1 MILKAV
7 KFMIKAGIIGASGYT
22 GGELLRLLVNHPN
35 VELEL
40 ATSRSLVGKPVTGTH
55 KHLEGFLALKYENPE
70 SEVIRERCDAV
81 FVAVPHGS
89 AMAYVPELLNGET
102 KVIDLSADY
111 RLETKLFEKIY
122 GIPHTDPRKA
132 VYGLVE
138 LHPEAAEE
146 DLVANPG
153 CFPTGAIL
161 AAAPLAAA
169 GLIDIAVFDSKT
181 GISGAGISPTE
192 TSHYPN
198 LAENIIPYKLT
209 THRHRAE
216 ISQELSRLDKKL
228 KNISF
233 TPHVIPSIRGIFT
246 TAHLFT
252 KETLSMDDLKTIYTD
267 FYRDRPFIRFPSG
280 LPSLTSVRGTNF
292 CDLGFEVD
300 KENNRVVVVSAIDNL
315 VKGASGQAIQNMNLM
330 FGLEETLGLWLP
342 AAAP

>member
-1 MILKAV
+1 
-7 KFMIKAGIIGASGYT
+7 MIKAGIIGASGYT

-35 VELEL
+35 VKLEL
-40 ATSRSLVGKPVTGTH
+40 ATSRSLAGKPVTSTH
-55 KHLEGFLALKYENPE
+55 KHLEGFLDLKYENPN
-70 SEVIRERCDAV
+70 SENIRERCDVV

-89 AMAYVPELLNGET
+89 AMDYVPELLDGGT

-111 RLETKLFEKIY
+111 RLETSVFEKAY
-122 GIPHTDPRKA
+122 ETTHSDPRKA

-146 DLVANPG
+146 DFVANPG

-169 GLIDIAVFDSKT
+169 GLIDLAVFDSKT

-192 TSHYPN
+192 ASHYPN
-198 LAENIIPYKLT
+198 LAENITAYKLT
-209 THRHRAE
+209 THRHKAE
-216 ISQELSRLDKKL
+216 IFQELTKLDQKL
-228 KNISF
+228 RNINF

-246 TAHLFT
+246 TAHLFIN
-252 KETLSMDDLKTIYTD
+252 EPLSTDDLKTIYEG

-280 LPSLTSVRGTNF
+280 VPSLTAVRGSNF
-292 CDLGFEVD
+292 CDMGFESD
-300 KENNRVVVVSAIDNL
+300 KENNRVIVLSAIDNL

-330 FGLEETLGLWLP
+330 FGLDETRGLWLP

>member
-1 MILKAV
+1 
-7 KFMIKAGIIGASGYT
+7 MIKAGIIGASGYA
-22 GGELLRLLVNHPN
+22 GGELLRLLVNHPD
-35 VELEL
+35 VRLEL
-40 ATSRSLVGKPVTGTH
+40 ATSRGLAGKPVTSTH
-55 KHLEGFLALKYENPE
+55 RHLEGFLDLKYENPDPE
-70 SEVIRERCDAV
+70 DIRERCDVV
-81 FVAVPHGS
+81 FVAVPHGT
-89 AMAYVPELLNGET
+89 AMNYVPELLDGST

-111 RLETKLFEKIY
+111 RLDIPVFEKIY
-122 GIPHTDPRKA
+122 GMEHKDPRKT

-138 LHPEAAEE
+138 LHPEAAKE
-146 DLVANPG
+146 DFVANPG

-198 LAENIIPYKLT
+198 LAENIVGYKLT
-209 THRHRAE
+209 AHRHRVE
-216 ISQELSRLDKKL
+216 IFQELTRLDGKL
-228 KNISF
+228 KNINF

-252 KETLSMDDLKTIYTD
+252 KETLSTGDVQGIYEE
-267 FYRDRPFIRFPSG
+267 FYRGKPFVRLPG
-280 LPSLTSVRGTNF
+280 GVPSLTAVKGSNF
-292 CDLGFEVD
+292 CDIGFEAD
-300 KENNRVVVVSAIDNL
+300 KENNRVVVLSAIDNL

-330 FGLEETLGLWLP
+330 FGLAETRGLWLP

>member
-1 MILKAV
+1 
-7 KFMIKAGIIGASGYT
+7 MIKAGIIGSSGYT

-35 VELEL
+35 VKLEL
-40 ATSRSLVGKPVTGTH
+40 ATSRNLAGKPVTSTH
-55 KHLEGFLALKYENPE
+55 KHLEGFLDLKYENPN
-70 SEVIRERCDAV
+70 SENIRERCDVV

-89 AMAYVPELLNGET
+89 AMDYVPELLDGDT

-111 RLETKLFEKIY
+111 RLETSVFEKVY
-122 GIPHTDPRKA
+122 ETTHSDPRKA

-146 DLVANPG
+146 DFVANPG

-169 GLIDIAVFDSKT
+169 GLIDLAVFDSKT

-192 TSHYPN
+192 ASHYPN
-198 LAENIIPYKLT
+198 LAENITAYKLT
-209 THRHRAE
+209 THRHKAE
-216 ISQELSRLDKKL
+216 IFQELTKLDQKL
-228 KNISF
+228 RNINF

-246 TAHLFT
+246 TAHLFIN
-252 KETLSMDDLKTIYTD
+252 EPLSTDDLKTIYEG

-280 LPSLTSVRGTNF
+280 VPSLTAVRGSNF
-292 CDLGFEVD
+292 CDMGFESD
-300 KENNRVVVVSAIDNL
+300 KENNRVIVLSAIDNL

-330 FGLEETLGLWLP
+330 FGLDETRGLWLP

>member
-1 MILKAV
+1 
-7 KFMIKAGIIGASGYT
+7 MIKAGIIGASGYT

-40 ATSRSLVGKPVTGTH
+40 ATSRSLAGKPVTGTH
-55 KHLEGFLALKYENPE
+55 KHLEGFLDLKYENPDP
-70 SEVIRERCDAV
+70 VTIRERCDVV
-81 FVAVPHGS
+81 FIAVPHGS
-89 AMAYVPELLNGET
+89 AMTYVPELLNGDT

-111 RLETKLFEKIY
+111 RLETEVFEKIY
-122 GIPHTDPRKA
+122 NMTHTDPRNA

-146 DLVANPG
+146 DFVANPG

-169 GLIDIAVFDSKT
+169 GLIDIALFDSKT

-209 THRHRAE
+209 NHRHRAE
-216 ISQELSRLDKKL
+216 IFQELNRLDKKL
-228 KNISF
+228 RNINF

-252 KETLSMDDLKTIYTD
+252 KEPLSSDDVKTIYEE

-280 LPSLTSVRGTNF
+280 LPSLTAVRGTNF
-292 CDLGFEVD
+292 CDIGFEVD
-300 KENNRVVVVSAIDNL
+300 KENYRIVMLSAIDNL

-330 FGLEETLGLWLP
+330 FGLDETLGLWLP

>member
-1 MILKAV
+1 
-7 KFMIKAGIIGASGYT
+7 MIKAGIIGASGYT

-35 VELEL
+35 VKLEL
-40 ATSRSLVGKPVTGTH
+40 ATSRSLAGKPVTSTH
-55 KHLEGFLALKYENPE
+55 KHLEGFLDLKYENPN
-70 SEVIRERCDAV
+70 SENIRERCDVV

-89 AMAYVPELLNGET
+89 AMDYVPELLDGDT
-102 KVIDLSADY
+102 KVIDFSADY
-111 RLETKLFEKIY
+111 RLETSVFEKVY
-122 GIPHTDPRKA
+122 ETTHSDPRKA

-146 DLVANPG
+146 DFVANPG

-169 GLIDIAVFDSKT
+169 GLIDLAVFDSKT

-192 TSHYPN
+192 ASHYPN
-198 LAENIIPYKLT
+198 LAENITAYKLT
-209 THRHRAE
+209 THRHKAE
-216 ISQELSRLDKKL
+216 IFQELTKLDQKL
-228 KNISF
+228 RNINF

-246 TAHLFT
+246 TAHLFIN
-252 KETLSMDDLKTIYTD
+252 EPLSTDDLKTIYEG

-280 LPSLTSVRGTNF
+280 VPSLTAVRGSNF
-292 CDLGFEVD
+292 CDMGFESD
-300 KENNRVVVVSAIDNL
+300 KENNRVIVLSAIDNL

-330 FGLEETLGLWLP
+330 FGLDETRGLWLP

>member
-1 MILKAV
+1 
-7 KFMIKAGIIGASGYT
+7 MIKAGIIGASGYT

-35 VELEL
+35 VKLEL
-40 ATSRSLVGKPVTGTH
+40 ATSRSLAGKPVTSTH
-55 KHLEGFLALKYENPE
+55 KHLEGFLDLKYDNPNSEN
-70 SEVIRERCDAV
+70 IRERCDVV

-89 AMAYVPELLNGET
+89 AMDYVPELLDGGT

-111 RLETKLFEKIY
+111 RLETSVFEKVY
-122 GIPHTDPRKA
+122 EATHSDPRKA

-146 DLVANPG
+146 DFVANPG

-169 GLIDIAVFDSKT
+169 GLIDLAVFDSKT

-192 TSHYPN
+192 ASHYPN
-198 LAENIIPYKLT
+198 LAENITAYKLT
-209 THRHRAE
+209 THRHKAE
-216 ISQELSRLDKKL
+216 IFQELTKLDQKL
-228 KNISF
+228 RNINF

-246 TAHLFT
+246 TAHLFIN
-252 KETLSMDDLKTIYTD
+252 EPLSTDDLKTIYEG

-280 LPSLTSVRGTNF
+280 VPSLTAVRGSNF
-292 CDLGFEVD
+292 CDMGFESD
-300 KENNRVVVVSAIDNL
+300 KENNRVIVLSAIDNL

-330 FGLEETLGLWLP
+330 FGLDETRGLWLP

>member
-1 MILKAV
+1 
-7 KFMIKAGIIGASGYT
+7 MIKAGIIGASGYT

-35 VELEL
+35 VKLEL
-40 ATSRSLVGKPVTGTH
+40 ATSRSLAGKPVTSTH
-55 KHLEGFLALKYENPE
+55 KHLEGFLDLKYENPN
-70 SEVIRERCDAV
+70 SENIRERCDVV

-89 AMAYVPELLNGET
+89 AMDYVPELLDGDT

-111 RLETKLFEKIY
+111 RLETSVFEKVY
-122 GIPHTDPRKA
+122 ETTHSDPRKT

-146 DLVANPG
+146 DFVANPG

-169 GLIDIAVFDSKT
+169 GLIDLAVFDSKT

-192 TSHYPN
+192 ASHYPN
-198 LAENIIPYKLT
+198 LAENITAYKLT
-209 THRHRAE
+209 THRHKAE
-216 ISQELSRLDKKL
+216 IFQELTKLDQKL
-228 KNISF
+228 RNINF

-246 TAHLFT
+246 TAHLFIN
-252 KETLSMDDLKTIYTD
+252 EPLSTDDLKTIYEG

-280 LPSLTSVRGTNF
+280 VPSLSAVRGSNF
-292 CDLGFEVD
+292 CDMGFESD
-300 KENNRVVVVSAIDNL
+300 KENNRVIVLSAIDNL

-330 FGLEETLGLWLP
+330 FGLDETRGLWLP

>member
-1 MILKAV
+1 
-7 KFMIKAGIIGASGYT
+7 MIKAGIIGASGYT

-35 VELEL
+35 VKLEL
-40 ATSRSLVGKPVTGTH
+40 ATSRSLAGKPVTSTH
-55 KHLEGFLALKYENPE
+55 KHLEGFLDLKYENPN
-70 SEVIRERCDAV
+70 SENIRERCDVV

-89 AMAYVPELLNGET
+89 AMDYVPELLDGDT
-102 KVIDLSADY
+102 KVIDFSADY
-111 RLETKLFEKIY
+111 RLETSVFEKVY
-122 GIPHTDPRKA
+122 ETMHSDPRKA

-169 GLIDIAVFDSKT
+169 GLIDLAVFDSKT

-192 TSHYPN
+192 ASHYPN
-198 LAENIIPYKLT
+198 LAENITAYKLT
-209 THRHRAE
+209 THRHKAE
-216 ISQELSRLDKKL
+216 IFQELTKLDQKL
-228 KNISF
+228 RNINF

-246 TAHLFT
+246 TAHLFIN
-252 KETLSMDDLKTIYTD
+252 EPLSTDDLKTIYEG

-280 LPSLTSVRGTNF
+280 VPSLTAVRGSNF
-292 CDLGFEVD
+292 CDMGFESD
-300 KENNRVVVVSAIDNL
+300 KENNRVIVLSAIDNL

-330 FGLEETLGLWLP
+330 FGLDETRGLWLP

>member
-1 MILKAV
+1 
-7 KFMIKAGIIGASGYT
+7 MIKAGIIGASGYT

-35 VELEL
+35 VKLEL
-40 ATSRSLVGKPVTGTH
+40 ATSRSLAGKPVTSTH
-55 KHLEGFLALKYENPE
+55 KHLEGFLDLKYENPN
-70 SEVIRERCDAV
+70 SENIRERCDVV

-89 AMAYVPELLNGET
+89 AMDYVPELLDGDT

-111 RLETKLFEKIY
+111 RLETSVFEKVY
-122 GIPHTDPRKA
+122 ETTHSDPREA

-146 DLVANPG
+146 DFVANPG

-169 GLIDIAVFDSKT
+169 GLIDLAVFDSKT

-192 TSHYPN
+192 ASHYPN
-198 LAENIIPYKLT
+198 LAENITAYKLT
-209 THRHRAE
+209 THRHKAE
-216 ISQELSRLDKKL
+216 IFQELTKLDQKL
-228 KNISF
+228 RNINF

-246 TAHLFT
+246 TAHLFIN
-252 KETLSMDDLKTIYTD
+252 EPLSTDDLKTIYEE

-280 LPSLTSVRGTNF
+280 VPSLTAVRGSNF
-292 CDLGFEVD
+292 CDMGFESD
-300 KENNRVVVVSAIDNL
+300 KENNRVIVLSAIDNL

-330 FGLEETLGLWLP
+330 FGLDETRGLWLP

>member
-1 MILKAV
+1 
-7 KFMIKAGIIGASGYT
+7 MIKAGIIGASGYT

-35 VELEL
+35 VKLEL
-40 ATSRSLVGKPVTGTH
+40 ATSRSLAGKPVTSTH
-55 KHLEGFLALKYENPE
+55 KHLEGFLDLKYENPN
-70 SEVIRERCDAV
+70 SENIRERCDVV

-89 AMAYVPELLNGET
+89 AMDYVPELLDGGT

-111 RLETKLFEKIY
+111 RLETSVFEKVY
-122 GIPHTDPRKA
+122 ETTHSDPRKA

-169 GLIDIAVFDSKT
+169 GLIDLAVFDSKT

-192 TSHYPN
+192 ASHYPN
-198 LAENIIPYKLT
+198 LAENITAYKLT
-209 THRHRAE
+209 THRHKAE
-216 ISQELSRLDKKL
+216 IFQELTKLDQKL
-228 KNISF
+228 RNINF

-246 TAHLFT
+246 TAHLFIN
-252 KETLSMDDLKTIYTD
+252 EPLSTDDLKTIYEG

-280 LPSLTSVRGTNF
+280 VPSLTAVRGSNF
-292 CDLGFEVD
+292 CDMGFESD
-300 KENNRVVVVSAIDNL
+300 KENNRVIVLSAIDNL

-330 FGLEETLGLWLP
+330 FGLDETRGLWLP

>member
-1 MILKAV
+1 
-7 KFMIKAGIIGASGYT
+7 MIKAGIIGASGYT

-35 VELEL
+35 VKLEL
-40 ATSRSLVGKPVTGTH
+40 ATSRSLAGKPVTSTH
-55 KHLEGFLALKYENPE
+55 KHLEGFLDLKYENPN
-70 SEVIRERCDAV
+70 SENIRERCDVV

-89 AMAYVPELLNGET
+89 AMNYVPELLDGGT

-111 RLETKLFEKIY
+111 RLETSVFEKVY
-122 GIPHTDPRKA
+122 ETTHSDPRKA

-146 DLVANPG
+146 DFVANPG

-169 GLIDIAVFDSKT
+169 GLIDLAVFDSKT

-192 TSHYPN
+192 ASHYPN
-198 LAENIIPYKLT
+198 LAENITAYKLT
-209 THRHRAE
+209 THRHKAE
-216 ISQELSRLDKKL
+216 IFQELTKLDQKL
-228 KNISF
+228 RNINF

-246 TAHLFT
+246 TAHLFIN
-252 KETLSMDDLKTIYTD
+252 EPLSTDDLKTIYEG

-280 LPSLTSVRGTNF
+280 VPSLTAVRGSNF
-292 CDLGFEVD
+292 CDMGFESD
-300 KENNRVVVVSAIDNL
+300 KENNRVIVLSAIDNL

-330 FGLEETLGLWLP
+330 FGLDETRGLWLP

>member
-1 MILKAV
+1 
-7 KFMIKAGIIGASGYT
+7 MIKAGIIGASGYT

-35 VELEL
+35 VKLEL
-40 ATSRSLVGKPVTGTH
+40 ATSRSLAGKPVTSTH
-55 KHLEGFLALKYENPE
+55 KHLEGFLDFKYENPN
-70 SEVIRERCDAV
+70 SENIRERCDVV

-89 AMAYVPELLNGET
+89 AMDYVPELLDGDT

-111 RLETKLFEKIY
+111 RLETSVFEKVY
-122 GIPHTDPRKA
+122 ETTHSDPRKA

-146 DLVANPG
+146 DFVANPG

-169 GLIDIAVFDSKT
+169 GLIDLAVFDSKT

-192 TSHYPN
+192 ASHYPN
-198 LAENIIPYKLT
+198 LAENITAYKLT
-209 THRHRAE
+209 THRHKAE
-216 ISQELSRLDKKL
+216 IFQELTKLDQKL
-228 KNISF
+228 RNINF

-246 TAHLFT
+246 TAHLFIN
-252 KETLSMDDLKTIYTD
+252 EPLSTDDLKTIYEG

-280 LPSLTSVRGTNF
+280 VPSLTAVRGSNF
-292 CDLGFEVD
+292 CDMGFESD
-300 KENNRVVVVSAIDNL
+300 KENNRVIVLSAIDNL

-330 FGLEETLGLWLP
+330 FGLDETRGLWLP

>member
-1 MILKAV
+1 
-7 KFMIKAGIIGASGYT
+7 MIKAGIIGASGYT

-35 VELEL
+35 VKLEL
-40 ATSRSLVGKPVTGTH
+40 ATSRSLAGKPVTSTH
-55 KHLEGFLALKYENPE
+55 KHLEGFLDLKYENPN
-70 SEVIRERCDAV
+70 SENIRERCDVV

-89 AMAYVPELLNGET
+89 AMDYVPELLDGDT

-111 RLETKLFEKIY
+111 RLETSVFEKVY
-122 GIPHTDPRKA
+122 ETTHSDPRKA

-169 GLIDIAVFDSKT
+169 GLIDLAVFDSKT

-192 TSHYPN
+192 ASHYPN
-198 LAENIIPYKLT
+198 LAENITAYKLT
-209 THRHRAE
+209 THRHKAE
-216 ISQELSRLDKKL
+216 IFQELTKLDQKL
-228 KNISF
+228 RNINF

-246 TAHLFT
+246 TAHLFIN
-252 KETLSMDDLKTIYTD
+252 EPLSTDDLKTIYEG

-280 LPSLTSVRGTNF
+280 VPSLTAVRGSNF
-292 CDLGFEVD
+292 CDMGFESD
-300 KENNRVVVVSAIDNL
+300 KENNRVIVLSAIDNL

-330 FGLEETLGLWLP
+330 FGLDETRGLWLP

>member
-1 MILKAV
+1 
-7 KFMIKAGIIGASGYT
+7 MIKAGIIGASGYT

-35 VELEL
+35 VKLEL
-40 ATSRSLVGKPVTGTH
+40 ATSRSLAGKPVTSTH
-55 KHLEGFLALKYENPE
+55 KHLEGFLDLKYENPN
-70 SEVIRERCDAV
+70 SENIRERCDVV

-89 AMAYVPELLNGET
+89 AMDYVPELLDGGT

-111 RLETKLFEKIY
+111 RLETSVFEKVY
-122 GIPHTDPRKA
+122 ETTHSDPRKA

-146 DLVANPG
+146 DFVANPG

-169 GLIDIAVFDSKT
+169 GLIDLAVFDSKT

-192 TSHYPN
+192 ASHYPN
-198 LAENIIPYKLT
+198 LAENITAYKLT
-209 THRHRAE
+209 THRHKAE
-216 ISQELSRLDKKL
+216 IFQELTKLDQKL
-228 KNISF
+228 RNINF

-246 TAHLFT
+246 TAHLFIN
-252 KETLSMDDLKTIYTD
+252 EPLSTDDLKTIYEE

-280 LPSLTSVRGTNF
+280 VPSLTAVRGSNF
-292 CDLGFEVD
+292 CDMGFESD
-300 KENNRVVVVSAIDNL
+300 KENNRVIVLSAIDNL

-330 FGLEETLGLWLP
+330 FGLDETRGLWLP

>member
-1 MILKAV
+1 
-7 KFMIKAGIIGASGYT
+7 MIKAGIIGASGYT

-35 VELEL
+35 VKLEL
-40 ATSRSLVGKPVTGTH
+40 ATSRSLAGKPVTSTH
-55 KHLEGFLALKYENPE
+55 KHLEGFLDLKYENPN
-70 SEVIRERCDAV
+70 SENIRERCDVV

-89 AMAYVPELLNGET
+89 AMDYVPELLDGDT

-111 RLETKLFEKIY
+111 RLETSVFEKVY
-122 GIPHTDPRKA
+122 ETTHSDPRKT

-146 DLVANPG
+146 DFVANPG

-169 GLIDIAVFDSKT
+169 GLIDLAVFDSKT

-192 TSHYPN
+192 ASHYPN
-198 LAENIIPYKLT
+198 LAENITAYKLT
-209 THRHRAE
+209 THRHKAE
-216 ISQELSRLDKKL
+216 IFQELTKLDQKL
-228 KNISF
+228 RNINF

-246 TAHLFT
+246 TAHLFIN
-252 KETLSMDDLKTIYTD
+252 EPLSTDDLKTIYEG

-280 LPSLTSVRGTNF
+280 VPSLTAVRGSNF
-292 CDLGFEVD
+292 CDMGFESD
-300 KENNRVVVVSAIDNL
+300 KENNRVIVLSAIDNL

-330 FGLEETLGLWLP
+330 FGLDETRGLWLP

>member
-1 MILKAV
+1 
-7 KFMIKAGIIGASGYT
+7 MIKAGIIGASGYT

-35 VELEL
+35 VKLEL
-40 ATSRSLVGKPVTGTH
+40 ATSRSLAGKPVTSTH
-55 KHLEGFLALKYENPE
+55 KHLEGFLDLKYENPN
-70 SEVIRERCDAV
+70 SENIRERCDVV

-89 AMAYVPELLNGET
+89 AMDYVPELLDGDT

-111 RLETKLFEKIY
+111 RLETSVFEKVY
-122 GIPHTDPRKA
+122 ETTHSDPRKA

-146 DLVANPG
+146 DFVANPG

-169 GLIDIAVFDSKT
+169 GLIDLAVFDSKT

-192 TSHYPN
+192 ASHYPN
-198 LAENIIPYKLT
+198 LAENITAYKLT
-209 THRHRAE
+209 THRHKAE
-216 ISQELSRLDKKL
+216 IFQELTKLDQKL
-228 KNISF
+228 RNINF

-246 TAHLFT
+246 TAHLFIN
-252 KETLSMDDLKTIYTD
+252 EPLSTDDLKTIYEG

-280 LPSLTSVRGTNF
+280 VPSLTAVRGSNF
-292 CDLGFEVD
+292 CDMGFESD
-300 KENNRVVVVSAIDNL
+300 KENNRVIVLSAIDNL

-330 FGLEETLGLWLP
+330 FGLDETRGLWLP

>member
-1 MILKAV
+1 
-7 KFMIKAGIIGASGYT
+7 MIKAGIIGASGYT

-35 VELEL
+35 VKLEL
-40 ATSRSLVGKPVTGTH
+40 ATSRSLAGKPVTSTH
-55 KHLEGFLALKYENPE
+55 KHLEGFLDLKYENPN
-70 SEVIRERCDAV
+70 SENIRERCDVV

-89 AMAYVPELLNGET
+89 AMDYVPELLDGDT

-111 RLETKLFEKIY
+111 RLETSVFEKVY
-122 GIPHTDPRKA
+122 ETTHSDPRKA

-146 DLVANPG
+146 DFVANPG

-198 LAENIIPYKLT
+198 LAENITAYKLT
-209 THRHRAE
+209 THRHKAE
-216 ISQELSRLDKKL
+216 IFQELTRLDQKL
-228 KNISF
+228 RNINF

-246 TAHLFT
+246 TAHLFIN
-252 KETLSMDDLKTIYTD
+252 EPLSTDDLKTIYEE

-280 LPSLTSVRGTNF
+280 VPSLTAVRGSNF
-292 CDLGFEVD
+292 CDMGFESD
-300 KENNRVVVVSAIDNL
+300 KENNRVVVLSAIDNL

-330 FGLEETLGLWLP
+330 FGLDETRGLWLP